1 MLMKKALILVG
12 ICIAVILIALGAIAL
27 FSSLGAYGELK
38 TAKNLLFSAKASLEK
53 QDVKSAAASF
63 TKAQDHINKAD
74 PRLKAHKISIG
85 FLKIFPYAGTQIRA
99 VERFVPVGTHLCKAG
114 TLLCGAV
121 RGVPGIDA
129 ASTQDN
135 TSIGTMVDLLTKLG
149 NDLAPVEQEL
159 LSAQHE
165 SRAMKTGWLI
175 GSASRMKKELDQKLD
190 STLGSLQEARKL
202 IAALPSIMGAEGAPP
217 KNYMVLQQDCF
228 ELRASGGL
236 ISTYGIL
243 QCSHD
248 SLKLADYQ
256 RSSTLSVG
264 LADGDETPP
273 LPFLGGSP
281 TLRFWDAGWWPDF
294 PETTSV
300 LAKIWSNNG
309 KAPVD
314 GYIAVDPITIE
325 YVLERIGPLEV
336 PEFGETVTAEN
347 LTKLIA
353 QYWGVNRNVAFLKS
367 LASHFF
373 EKVAGS
379 SPGQWVS
386 LGRGFARALAEKHM
400 LLYFKNPAV
409 QQSFSELDWSGE
421 VEQSNG
427 DYLMAVDSNIGGNTN
442 DYKLNMW
449 IKPKMNVEVTR
460 QKDSTLRH
468 RITYTFDNRLGSKE
482 YPLPYKSYL
491 RLYVPE
497 GAVAAAD
504 PDLVDCGSDSGKHVF
519 AKLVDVPTGKVVKA
533 EFEYVTRDYE
543 SMLIQKQPGQ
553 VSLDVNLSFRE
564 NGSIKK
570 KQKVKLSSKASLNI

>member
-1 MLMKKALILVG
+1 MMKKALLLVG
-12 ICIAVILIALGAIAL
+12 ICIAAILVVLGVIAV
-27 FSSLGAYGELK
+27 FSSFGAYGELK
-38 TAKNLLFSAKASLEK
+38 TAKKLIFSAKASLEK
-53 QDVKSAAASF
+53 QDIQSAAASF

-74 PRLKAHKISIG
+74 SRLKAHKISIG
-85 FLKIFPYAGTQIRA
+85 FLKTIPYAGTQIRA
-99 VERFVPVGTHLCKAG
+99 VERFVRVGTHLCKAG
-114 TLLCGAV
+114 MLLTGAA

-129 ASTQDN
+129 ASPQDN
-135 TSIGTMVDLLTKLG
+135 ASIGTMVDLLTKLG

-175 GSASRMKKELDQKLD
+175 GSASRMKRELDQKLD
-190 STLGSLQEARKL
+190 ATLGGMKEARKL
-202 IAALPSIMGAEGAPP
+202 MAALPSIMGAEGAPP

-243 QCSHD
+243 QCSRD

-264 LADGDETPP
+264 LADGDGTPP
-273 LPFLGGSP
+273 LPSLGGYP

-294 PETTSV
+294 PETTDV
-300 LAKIWSNNG
+300 LSKIWSNNG

-314 GYIAVDPITIE
+314 GYIAVDPIAIE
-325 YVLERIGPLEV
+325 YVLERIGPLEL
-336 PEFGETVTAEN
+336 PEFGETVTARN
-347 LTKLIA
+347 LTKLILH
-353 QYWGVNRNVAFLKS
+353 YYGVDQNVAFLKS

-373 EKVAGS
+373 EKVTTS

-386 LGRGFARALAEKHM
+386 LGRAFARALAEKHM
-400 LLYFKNPAV
+400 LLYFGDPAV

-421 VEQSNG
+421 VKQSDG
-427 DYLMAVDSNIGGNTN
+427 DYLMAVDSNIGGNTD

-449 IKPKMNVEVTR
+449 VKPKMNVEVTK

-468 RITYTFDNRLGSKE
+468 HVTYTFDNRLGSQE
-482 YPLPYKSYL
+482 YPLAYKSYL

-519 AKLVDVPTGKVVKA
+519 AKLVDVPTGKVVTV
-533 EFEYVTRDYE
+533 EFEYVTPGFG

-570 KQKVKLSSKASLNI
+570 KQKVKLSSKARLNF